1 MTANSFASSPAV
13 VPSVVPSV
21 VIVGLGYVGLTLAVA
36 LAQRG
41 CRVTGLEKRQEVVD
55 LTNSGKPHFSE
66 TGLEEAMQ
74 AVLAS
79 GHFTACTELPADLA
93 ADAYVIT
100 VGTPLIAGTTRP
112 RLDMIEQASRQV
124 AEHMRDGA
132 LVVLR
137 STVKLG
143 TTRNVVRPILAASGK
158 SFHLSMCPER
168 TLEGAA
174 LKELATL
181 PQIVSGETDEAVA
194 RASALFGRLTRATVR
209 VSDLETAEMIK
220 LVDNTSRDV
229 RFAFANEVAR
239 ACDAIGLNADEV
251 IRSGKFEYPRTDVAL
266 PGLVGG
272 PCLEKDPHILMA
284 SLADFGTSLE
294 ITAACRLV
302 NERQPAE
309 TVAAIVGLLAER
321 GPGPYRVTV
330 AGMAFKGRP
339 ETDDLRG
346 SMSIKVVECL
356 LASPQVEHVV
366 LYDGVVARP
375 ELEALGLDVAIA
387 DELVPA
393 CTGSH
398 ALIIGNNHP
407 EYDDLDLDGC
417 VGAMAPGGFVYD
429 YWAHLVERPPAQLAG
444 RYYVVGNAKGRF

>member
-1 MTANSFASSPAV
+1 MPAT
-13 VPSVVPSV
+13 PSAPPPVV

-41 CRVTGLEKRQEVVD
+41 CRVIGLEKRQEVVD
-55 LTNSGKPHFSE
+55 LTNSGRAHFSE

-79 GHFTACTELPADLA
+79 GHLTACSALPPELEANT
-93 ADAYVIT
+93 YIIT
-100 VGTPLIAGTTRP
+100 VGTPLIAGTQRP
-112 RLDMIEQASRQV
+112 RLDMIEQATRQV

-137 STVKLG
+137 STVKVG
-143 TTRNVVRPILAASGK
+143 TTRNVVRPILEASGK
-158 SFHLSMCPER
+158 TFHLSMCPER

-181 PQIVSGETDEAVA
+181 PQIVSGDTEEAVA
-194 RASALFGRLTRATVR
+194 RATALFGLLTRATVR

-239 ACDAIGLNADEV
+239 ACDALGLNAVEV
-251 IRSGKFEYPRTDVAL
+251 IRAGKFEYPRTDVAM

-272 PCLEKDPHILMA
+272 PCLEKDPHILIA
-284 SLADFGTSLE
+284 SLAEHGTALE

-309 TVAAIVGLLAER
+309 TVATILDMLATR
-321 GPGPYRVTV
+321 GPGPYQVTV
-330 AGMAFKGRP
+330 AGMAFKGVP

-346 SMSIKVVECL
+346 SMSVKVVQCL
-356 LASPQVEHVV
+356 LALPQVERVV
-366 LYDGVVARP
+366 IYDDVVKRP
-375 ELEALGLDVAIA
+375 DLEALGLDVVIQ
-387 DELVPA
+387 DELVSA
-393 CTGSH
+393 CRGSH
-398 ALIIGNNHP
+398 ALVIGNNHP
-407 EYDDLDLDGC
+407 QYGDLDLDAC
-417 VGAMAPGGFVYD
+417 LAVMAPGGFVYD
-429 YWAHLVERPPAQLAG
+429 YWAHLVDRPPFQLTG
-444 RYYVVGNAKGRF
+444 RYFVVGNAKGRF